1 MTLEAG
7 TYDGVM
13 TLAPFSTHGA
23 VGVIT
28 LDRPPVNALSGELI
42 SNLADAVAQA
52 ADPEIRA
59 VVITG
64 QPHFA
69 AGADISAF
77 KAAMDAGGSAA
88 DLGMRLSAITEKI
101 EALAKPVFA
110 AVHGYALGG
119 GLELALACDFRFLAD
134 DAKVGQ
140 PEIKL
145 GIIPGAG
152 GTQRLPRLIGLGRAR
167 DLNYSG
173 RMVDAAEA
181 LAFGLADRVIPPA
194 DLLDQTMQAATTL
207 AEGPTLAIA
216 IAKRVM
222 NVGLSMDMHDA
233 LALEAEGFAEA
244 FGTADAIEGVNA
256 FLDKRQPHFKGE

>member
-1 MTLEAG
+1 
-7 TYDGVM
+7 M
-13 TLAPFSTHGA
+13 TLAPFSIHGA

-42 SNLADAVAQA
+42 ADLATAVSEA
-52 ADPEIRA
+52 ANPKIRA

-69 AGADISAF
+69 AGADITAF
-77 KAAMDAGGSAA
+77 KAAMDSGGSAA
-88 DLGMRLSAITEKI
+88 DLGMRLSALTETI

-110 AVHGYALGG
+110 AIHGYALGG
-119 GLELALACDFRFLAD
+119 GLEVALACDFRYLAD

-140 PEIKL
+140 PEIRL

-181 LAFGLADRVIPPA
+181 LALGLADRVVPAA
-194 DLLDQTMQAATTL
+194 DLLEQTMQAAATL
-207 AEGPTLAIA
+207 AEGPTRAIG

-222 NVGLSMDMHDA
+222 NLGLSMDIHAA

-244 FGTADAIEGVNA
+244 FGTADAVEGVNA
-256 FLDKRQPHFKGE
+256 FLEKRQPQFSGE